1 MKPSAVWDI
10 KRIPVERENRMKK
23 RIYRN
28 MCLVTLVA
36 ILFSAILTSFLYYQN
51 LEKQM
56 RQELVTEAKY
66 LEAGMDLSGE
76 HYLTNIT
83 KIMNSSNRNRI
94 TWVAADGTVLFD
106 NMADAST
113 MENHKDRPEIQ
124 MALSSGSGRESRM
137 SSTLSEQTFYYALR
151 LEDGSVIRVA
161 NTTRSALAGSMA
173 MLPALG
179 GAAVL
184 IMVLSMIL
192 AERQTREIVKP
203 INELDL
209 DHPDSGRLY
218 DELAPLVGKVERQQR
233 TIRQQMDTLKTK
245 QREFTAITENMSEG
259 FLVVGKQGEVASY
272 NTSALKI
279 LDVEIPVPEERTP
292 GSLNILNFNRS
303 HEFRIAVDEALA
315 GHHHE
320 ENLKIGTRMY
330 QIIANPVTEKQN
342 VTGAVIVI
350 LDITERE
357 EREDLRREF
366 SANVSHEL
374 KTPLTS
380 ISGYAEIM
388 KNGLVKPEDMK
399 RFSEN
404 IYQEAQ
410 RMITLIGDIIKLS
423 QLDENRVELE
433 KQAVDLYPIAQSVV
447 RRLKERAS
455 QAKVALE
462 IRGEGQ
468 IIEGT
473 SQILDEM
480 IYNLCDNG
488 IKYNKAGGH
497 VNVTVGSRQGCP
509 FVSVADN
516 GIGIPEEDQKR
527 VFERFYRV
535 DKSHSRQI
543 GGTGLGLSIVKHG
556 AIYHNAKVEMES
568 THGRGTSITIV
579 FPEGAAK

>member
-10 KRIPVERENRMKK
+10 KRIPVERESRMKK

-94 TWVAADGTVLFD
+94 TWVAADGAVLFD
-106 NMADAST
+106 NMADVSA

-303 HEFRIAVDEALA
+303 HEFRTAVDEALA
-315 GHHHE
+315 
-320 ENLKIGTRMY
+320 
-330 QIIANPVTEKQN
+330 
-342 VTGAVIVI
+342 
-350 LDITERE
+350 
-357 EREDLRREF
+357 
-366 SANVSHEL
+366 
-374 KTPLTS
+374 
-380 ISGYAEIM
+380 
-388 KNGLVKPEDMK
+388 
-399 RFSEN
+399 
-404 IYQEAQ
+404 
-410 RMITLIGDIIKLS
+410 
-423 QLDENRVELE
+423 
-433 KQAVDLYPIAQSVV
+433 
-447 RRLKERAS
+447 
-455 QAKVALE
+455 
-462 IRGEGQ
+462 
-468 IIEGT
+468 
-473 SQILDEM
+473 
-480 IYNLCDNG
+480 
-488 IKYNKAGGH
+488 
-497 VNVTVGSRQGCP
+497 
-509 FVSVADN
+509 
-516 GIGIPEEDQKR
+516 
-527 VFERFYRV
+527 
-535 DKSHSRQI
+535 
-543 GGTGLGLSIVKHG
+543 
-556 AIYHNAKVEMES
+556 
-568 THGRGTSITIV
+568 
-579 FPEGAAK
+579 

>member
-1 MKPSAVWDI
+1 MVDTVLSGGWIIDGTRTPPYQADLCIQDGKSVAICPQWEGNCRTRGDVTGKIVSPGFIDIHTHSDTCPFSAVFPESKVAQGI
-10 KRIPVERENRMKK
+10 
-23 RIYRN
+23 
-28 MCLVTLVA
+28 TLEIVGNCGVSA
-36 ILFSAILTSFLYYQN
+36 VPILPSCQA
-51 LEKQM
+51 
-56 RQELVTEAKY
+56 
-66 LEAGMDLSGE
+66 
-76 HYLTNIT
+76 
-83 KIMNSSNRNRI
+83 
-94 TWVAADGTVLFD
+94 
-106 NMADAST
+106 
-113 MENHKDRPEIQ
+113 
-124 MALSSGSGRESRM
+124 
-137 SSTLSEQTFYYALR
+137 EQTAYLR
-151 LEDGSVIRVA
+151 
-161 NTTRSALAGSMA
+161 
-173 MLPALG
+173 
-179 GAAVL
+179 
-184 IMVLSMIL
+184 
-192 AERQTREIVKP
+192 
-203 INELDL
+203 
-209 DHPDSGRLY
+209 
-218 DELAPLVGKVERQQR
+218 
-233 TIRQQMDTLKTK
+233 
-245 QREFTAITENMSEG
+245 
-259 FLVVGKQGEVASY
+259 
-272 NTSALKI
+272 KI
-279 LDVEIPVPEERTP
+279 SEIPVPEERTP

-303 HEFRIAVDEALA
+303 HEFRTAVDEALA

-447 RRLKERAS
+447 SRLKERAS
-455 QAKVALE
+455 QAKVTLE

-509 FVSVADN
+509 FVSVEDN

-568 THGRGTSITIV
+568 TPGRGTSITIV

>member
-1 MKPSAVWDI
+1 M
-10 KRIPVERENRMKK
+10 
-23 RIYRN
+23 
-28 MCLVTLVA
+28 
-36 ILFSAILTSFLYYQN
+36 
-51 LEKQM
+51 
-56 RQELVTEAKY
+56 
-66 LEAGMDLSGE
+66 
-76 HYLTNIT
+76 
-83 KIMNSSNRNRI
+83 
-94 TWVAADGTVLFD
+94 
-106 NMADAST
+106 
-113 MENHKDRPEIQ
+113 
-124 MALSSGSGRESRM
+124 
-137 SSTLSEQTFYYALR
+137 
-151 LEDGSVIRVA
+151 IRVA

-233 TIRQQMDTLKTK
+233 TICQQMDTLRTK

-303 HEFRIAVDEALA
+303 HEFRTAVDEALA

-320 ENLKIGTRMY
+320 ENLKIGIRMY

-447 RRLKERAS
+447 SRLKERAS

-509 FVSVADN
+509 FVSVEDN

-535 DKSHSRQI
+535 DKSHSKAI

-556 AIYHNAKVEMES
+556 AAFHGADLSLES
-568 THGRGTSITIV
+568 QPDRGTTIRLT
-579 FPEGAAK
+579 FPGQNVK

>member
-1 MKPSAVWDI
+1 
-10 KRIPVERENRMKK
+10 
-23 RIYRN
+23 

-83 KIMNSSNRNRI
+83 KIMNNSNRNRI

-106 NMADAST
+106 NMADVST

-218 DELAPLVGKVERQQR
+218 DELDPLVGKVERQQR

-279 LDVEIPVPEERTP
+279 LEGLEAVRKRPGMYIGSTSARGLHHLVYEIVD
-292 GSLNILNFNRS
+292 N
-303 HEFRIAVDEALA
+303 AVDEALA

-447 RRLKERAS
+447 SRLKERAS
-455 QAKVALE
+455 QAKVTLE

-527 VFERFYRV
+527 AFERFYRV

-568 THGRGTSITIV
+568 TPGRGTSITIV

>member
-1 MKPSAVWDI
+1 MAK
-10 KRIPVERENRMKK
+10 NKK
-23 RIYRN
+23 KQHSITTQITLTIVGLVAGTVLLCWLLN
-28 MCLVTLVA
+28 VTLLEGYYTRYKQEVLENGFQQINA
-36 ILFSAILTSFLYYQN
+36 ASEQGILNTSDYDIDFEKICSNGNLTILIITS
-51 LEKQM
+51 
-56 RQELVTEAKY
+56 
-66 LEAGMDLSGE
+66 
-76 HYLTNIT
+76 
-83 KIMNSSNRNRI
+83 
-94 TWVAADGTVLFD
+94 DGTVV
-106 NMADAST
+106 
-113 MENHKDRPEIQ
+113 R
-124 MALSSGSGRESRM
+124 
-137 SSTLSEQTFYYALR
+137 SSTNGVENLRMQFMEIIMASVQNDDMHLNMKVLKATDNYVMGEKEDTR
-151 LEDGSVIRVA
+151 LESDYLILWGTLADG
-161 NTTRSALAGSMA
+161 NLLLA
-173 MLPALG
+173 
-179 GAAVL
+179 
-184 IMVLSMIL
+184 
-192 AERQTREIVKP
+192 
-203 INELDL
+203 
-209 DHPDSGRLY
+209 
-218 DELAPLVGKVERQQR
+218 
-233 TIRQQMDTLKTK
+233 
-245 QREFTAITENMSEG
+245 
-259 FLVVGKQGEVASY
+259 
-272 NTSALKI
+272 
-279 LDVEIPVPEERTP
+279 RTP
-292 GSLNILNFNRS
+292 LESIKESAQVSNRLLMD
-303 HEFRIAVDEALA
+303 V
-315 GHHHE
+315 G
-320 ENLKIGTRMY
+320 
-330 QIIANPVTEKQN
+330 V
-342 VTGAVIVI
+342 VAVIVSGIIIFFVTRRITNPI
-350 LDITERE
+350 LRLTDISKKMAEFDFDAKYEVKGDNEIEQLGEHMNQLSEILERTISE
-357 EREDLRREF
+357 LK
-366 SANVSHEL
+366 SANNELKIDIEKKEQIDEMRKDFLSNVSHEL

-447 RRLKERAS
+447 SRLKEWAS
-455 QAKVALE
+455 QAKVTLE

-509 FVSVADN
+509 FVSVEDN

-568 THGRGTSITIV
+568 TPGRGTSITIV

>member
-10 KRIPVERENRMKK
+10 KRIPVERESRMKK

-76 HYLTNIT
+76 YYLTNIT

-233 TIRQQMDTLKTK
+233 TICQQMDTLRTK
-245 QREFTAITENMSEG
+245 QREFAAITENMSEG

-447 RRLKERAS
+447 SRLKERAS

-509 FVSVADN
+509 FVSVEDN

-568 THGRGTSITIV
+568 TPGRGTSITIV

>member
-1 MKPSAVWDI
+1 
-10 KRIPVERENRMKK
+10 
-23 RIYRN
+23 

-76 HYLTNIT
+76 YYLTNIT

-233 TIRQQMDTLKTK
+233 TICQQMDTLRTK
-245 QREFTAITENMSEG
+245 QREFAAITENMSEG

-447 RRLKERAS
+447 SRLKERAS

-509 FVSVADN
+509 FVSVEDN

-568 THGRGTSITIV
+568 TPGRGTSITIV

>member
-1 MKPSAVWDI
+1 
-10 KRIPVERENRMKK
+10 MKK

-76 HYLTNIT
+76 YYLTNIT

-233 TIRQQMDTLKTK
+233 TICQQMDTLRTK
-245 QREFTAITENMSEG
+245 QREFAAITENMSEG

-447 RRLKERAS
+447 SRLKERAS

-509 FVSVADN
+509 FVSVEDN

-568 THGRGTSITIV
+568 TPGRGTSITIV

>member
-1 MKPSAVWDI
+1 
-10 KRIPVERENRMKK
+10 MKK
-23 RIYRN
+23 RIYRY
-28 MCLVTLVA
+28 MCLVTLAA
-36 ILFSAILTSFLYYQN
+36 IMFYAILTSFLYYQN

-83 KIMNSSNRNRI
+83 KFMNSSNRNRI

-233 TIRQQMDTLKTK
+233 TICQQMDTLRTK
-245 QREFTAITENMSEG
+245 QREFAAITENMSEG

-447 RRLKERAS
+447 SRLKERAS

-509 FVSVADN
+509 FVSVEDN

-568 THGRGTSITIV
+568 TPGRGTSITIV

>member
-1 MKPSAVWDI
+1 
-10 KRIPVERENRMKK
+10 MKK

-76 HYLTNIT
+76 YYLTNIT

-233 TIRQQMDTLKTK
+233 TICQQMDTLRTK

-303 HEFRIAVDEALA
+303 HEFRTAVDEALA
-315 GHHHE
+315 GPHHE

-447 RRLKERAS
+447 SRLKERAS

-488 IKYNKAGGH
+488 IKYNKVGGH

-509 FVSVADN
+509 FVSVEDN

-568 THGRGTSITIV
+568 TPGRGTSITIV